1 MFGNARHV
9 LHVWDYHHGQ
19 ATRIVV
25 AGCPPLRGRTM
36 REKQNDLSA
45 RYDHLRALICREPRG
60 HRNLL
65 GAFLTEPEH
74 PTSHAGVIFVHPDGY
89 FDACGDSTFSVA
101 IALVESGLAPRTV
114 EDGEQELL
122 LDTVLGT
129 VPVRISLRQGRVVAA
144 TMASGPSY
152 ALGDA
157 VLETHELGPVPV
169 TLAWGGLLYAFVD
182 ATALG
187 LELGPEL
194 SPNARERVLEVG
206 TLLWQAA
213 RAQLRADVPGV
224 TSGRPVDLVTLV
236 QELDANG
243 SPLPSGSSRQPAGAR
258 VANFYAPRTMGRTP
272 SGTGTAARVAAL
284 VASNRLPLGASYYH
298 ESPVGLRFI
307 ARPLRREGD
316 AIHSEISTMSYCMG
330 IATLILRDDDPFPTG
345 FAL

>member
-25 AGCPPLRGRTM
+25 AGCPPLHGRTI
-36 REKQNDLSA
+36 REKQNDLA
-45 RYDHLRALICREPRG
+45 TRYDHLRALICREPRG

-101 IALVESGLAPRTV
+101 IALIESGLVPRTV
-114 EDGEQELL
+114 DDGEQELL

-129 VPVRISLRQGRVVAA
+129 IPVRISLRQGRVVAA
-144 TMASGPSY
+144 TMGSGPSY
-152 ALGDA
+152 ALGET
-157 VLETHELGPVPV
+157 VLETRELGPVPV
-169 TLAWGGLLYAFVD
+169 TLAWGGLLYAFAD
-182 ATALG
+182 ATGLG
-187 LELGPEL
+187 LELGAQLPL
-194 SPNARERVLEVG
+194 NARERVLEIG

-213 RAQLRADVPGV
+213 RAQLRADIPGI
-224 TSGRPVDLVTLV
+224 TFDRPVDLVTLV
-236 QELDANG
+236 QELDADG
-243 SPLPSGSSRQPAGAR
+243 TPLPAGSHRQPAGAR

-284 VASNRLPLGASYYH
+284 VAADRLPLGASYYQ
-298 ESPVGLRFI
+298 ESPVGLRFTV
-307 ARPLRREGD
+307 RPVRREGD